1 MEASAALRTVNSALA
16 LRNEETGAFTTV
28 DLLRLDLF
36 TGQGELCKLGAASTY
51 VCRGEEVRRV
61 SGSALPAG
69 LADGAVSPDVTPLEL
84 KPGDWVLLVS
94 DGVADPE
101 EDGWLRELLE
111 KSGEE
116 KPKDLARLVM
126 EESEKRV
133 GAADDRTAVVV
144 RLKNREGL

>member
-1 MEASAALRTVNSALA
+1 M
-16 LRNEETGAFTTV
+16 
-28 DLLRLDLF
+28 
-36 TGQGELCKLGAASTY
+36 
-51 VCRGEEVRRV
+51 
-61 SGSALPAG
+61 
-69 LADGAVSPDVTPLEL
+69 TPLEL

>member
-1 MEASAALRTVNSALA
+1 MI
-16 LRNEETGAFTTV
+16 
-28 DLLRLDLF
+28 RLDAPIW
-36 TGQGELCKLGAASTY
+36 EKLS
-51 VCRGEEVRRV
+51 
-61 SGSALPAG
+61 SAG
-69 LADGAVSPDVTPLEL
+69 NNVDR
-84 KPGDWVLLVS
+84 
-94 DGVADPE
+94 
-101 EDGWLRELLE
+101 WLRELLE